1 MYVERHSG
9 ELPGQFLRCDR
20 LPRPYATTEWADAV
34 KEGETMHARI
44 VLVDQ
49 GSKSIRLSMR
59 PHIMEMRAPN
69 NLPALGKNL
78 T

>member
-1 MYVERHSG
+1 MVNFLGSFFGVIDFHS
-9 ELPGQFLRCDR
+9 